1 MFDCVADL
9 LTREVTTF
17 ANNYKE
23 ANKDLVL
30 HLVDYLIRF
39 AYTESHMELLKSWL
53 NSDKLS
59 INGVAFESFFLT
71 QDNRFNIVK
80 LLHRSRVIPKEEKDS
95 LLNKEVERDNNS
107 DRSVLAKLA
116 CYASLPDKQVKEELW
131 TKFVYQST
139 SDSLYNMETLMA
151 YFASRDQLD
160 LVEEYL
166 QTKFFEVLIDV
177 GKNNDFFYVR
187 SFVDSLSSHYWQ
199 NEETISKLEK
209 LAEKVKELD

>member
-1 MFDCVADL
+1 
-9 LTREVTTF
+9 
-17 ANNYKE
+17 
-23 ANKDLVL
+23 
-30 HLVDYLIRF
+30 
-39 AYTESHMELLKSWL
+39 
-53 NSDKLS
+53 
-59 INGVAFESFFLT
+59 
-71 QDNRFNIVK
+71 
-80 LLHRSRVIPKEEKDS
+80 
-95 LLNKEVERDNNS
+95 
-107 DRSVLAKLA
+107 
-116 CYASLPDKQVKEELW
+116 
-131 TKFVYQST
+131 
-139 SDSLYNMETLMA
+139 MA